1 MILFVLLNEVFRYFF
16 STHST
21 SNSHESII
29 NVIGQLDVLDLKREE
44 SYQRTK
50 NHRHYIIPSLLWLTS
65 VKVHTTKFN
74 LKYCIKPTL
83 GNHNIWTILVM

>member
-50 NHRHYIIPSLLWLTS
+50 TIDITS
-65 VKVHTTKFN
+65 FLRYFGSHQ
-74 LKYCIKPTL
+74 
-83 GNHNIWTILVM
+83 